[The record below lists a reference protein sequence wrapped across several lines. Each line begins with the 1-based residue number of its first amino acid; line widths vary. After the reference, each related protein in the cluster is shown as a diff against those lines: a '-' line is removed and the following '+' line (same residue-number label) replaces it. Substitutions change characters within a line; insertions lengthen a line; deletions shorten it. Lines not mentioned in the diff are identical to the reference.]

1 MLGGISALAPD
12 YDGFVLDL
20 WGVVHDGI
28 EPYPGALD
36 CLARL
41 RAAGKA
47 TVLLSNAPRRAA
59 VVIEAMAAMGI
70 PRDCYGAVLSSGE
83 ATWHALR
90 YRADPWHAA
99 LGRRFHLIGGAGDR
113 GLLDGLDIEEAA
125 RAGAADFILN
135 IGVVG
140 DDETV
145 AIYESALAEGA
156 AAGVPMVCANPDL
169 EVIRGG
175 RRVVCA
181 GLLAARYQALGGHVR
196 YHGKPHAPVYRECL
210 AMLGVADRA
219 RVVAIGDSLR
229 TDIAG
234 ARGAGIDSVL
244 VTGGI
249 HGDELGVAHGEE
261 ADAAAVTAACRKAGE
276 APVAAVPAFVW

>member
-28 EPYPGALD
+28 EPYPGAVD

-59 VVIEAMAAMGI
+59 VVIEAMEAIGI
-70 PRDCYGAVLSSGE
+70 PRDYYGAILSSGE
-83 ATWHALR
+83 ATWRALR

-125 RAGAADFILN
+125 RPGAADFILN

-145 AIYESALAEGA
+145 ANYESALAEGA

-181 GLLAARYQALGGHVR
+181 GLLAAHYQALGGHVR
-196 YHGKPHAPVYRECL
+196 YHGKPHVQVYRECL

-249 HGDELGVAHGEE
+249 HGDEFGVAHGEE
-261 ADAAAVTAACRKAGE
+261 ADAATVTAACREAGE